1 MQNLYIVNTYNRHN
15 QILIFESKESA
26 REWLTRV
33 TSLTADEIEK
43 EIIPTTTTG
52 NNLTTAFLNN

>member
-1 MQNLYIVNTYNRHN
+1 MQNLYIVNTYNKHN

-26 REWLTRV
+26 CDWLKRA
-33 TSLTADEIEK
+33 TSMTTEEIEK
-43 EIIPTTTTG
+43 EIISTTTTG

>member
-26 REWLTRV
+26 CEWLKRA
-33 TSLTADEIEK
+33 TSLTAEEIEK

-52 NNLTTAFLNN
+52 NNMTTAFLKN